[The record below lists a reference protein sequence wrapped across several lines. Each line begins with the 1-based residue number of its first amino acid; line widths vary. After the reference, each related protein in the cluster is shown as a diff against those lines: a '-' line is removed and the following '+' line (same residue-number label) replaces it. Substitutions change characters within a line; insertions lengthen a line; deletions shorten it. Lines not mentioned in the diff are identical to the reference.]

1 MDVRFPILRPAT
13 PRAPAA
19 PVRGLRAGWRFQ
31 PAQQQRERCGC
42 ASNTIPVVTTSDDPR
57 KSKMRLAGLPINL
70 LGCLV
75 SYTASSDPMGLRDRS
90 ALAQG
95 TEHGVERLARA
106 SRAVETRFA
115 RPCPAGGRRAQT
127 RTRVC
132 LVCLVIIDCC
142 RFCSAHRCTQLF
154 IRVSLLLSAA
164 PATSLLS
171 SARVRGAAFI
181 GEARVPKSQRNDTCK
196 K

>member
-115 RPCPAGGRRAQT
+115 RPCPAPRPEGSNAH
-127 RTRVC
+127 TRVPRV
-132 LVCLVIIDCC
+132 LRD
-142 RFCSAHRCTQLF
+142 HR
-154 IRVSLLLSAA
+154 LLSFLQRSSLHAA
-164 PATSLLS
+164 VLPVSRCSGVQLQTSLLS

-181 GEARVPKSQRNDTCK
+181 GETRVPKIAK
-196 K
+196 KRHAKK

>member
-115 RPCPAGGRRAQT
+115 RPCPARPRVFST

-132 LVCLVIIDCC
+132 LVCLC
-142 RFCSAHRCTQLF
+142 HRLLSFLQRSSLHAAVLP
-154 IRVSLLLSAA
+154 VSLLRCSS
-164 PATSLLS
+164 ATSLL
-171 SARVRGAAFI
+171 RERGAAFW
-181 GEARVPKSQRNDTCK
+181 
-196 K
+196 